1 MKHWF
6 LSVLVAS
13 FLAGACDK
21 ATTDLPRTL
30 PASPTATLVGLSIS
44 ISPLEINRGLARTWT
59 FQATA
64 VARFANG
71 SDQSVTDA
79 ATWISSDPAVARIAP
94 TGTITGQ
101 GPGRTEIRATY
112 QGLSRSVFF
121 CLEEDC

>member
-1 MKHWF
+1 MTRWF
-6 LSVLVAS
+6 LSVFVAS

-21 ATTDLPRTL
+21 AASVPQTSPV
-30 PASPTATLVGLSIS
+30 SPTAAAVGLSIS
-44 ISPLEINRGLARTWT
+44 ISTTGMNSGLARTWT

-71 SDQSVTDA
+71 SDQNVTDA
-79 ATWISSDPAVARIAP
+79 AAWISSNPDVARISP

-121 CLEEDC
+121 CLEDDC